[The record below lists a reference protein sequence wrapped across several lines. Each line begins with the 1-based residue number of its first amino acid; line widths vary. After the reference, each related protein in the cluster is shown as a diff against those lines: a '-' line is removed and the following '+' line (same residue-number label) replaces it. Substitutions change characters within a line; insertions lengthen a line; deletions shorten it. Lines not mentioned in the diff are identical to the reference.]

1 MIYLK
6 LFLTAVFWG
15 GTFIAGRSLGGHVD
29 PFSAAFFRFVIASIC
44 LVAVTWHREGR
55 LPMPGSRQWLPLVVL
70 GMTGV
75 FSYNVL
81 FFKGLS
87 LIEAGRASV
96 IIANNPVFIA
106 LFSAILFREPL
117 RPSKA
122 MGVVLSVFGALVV
135 ITRGEFAALLSGGF
149 GWGEIYIFGCVAS
162 WVTYSLVGK
171 VVMREIPPLEAV
183 SYASLIGAAALAV
196 PAWMEGMPK
205 ALFAYRAVDWLNLAY
220 LGVCGTVLGFVW
232 YYQGIRKIGAIRASQ
247 FINFVPVSAIVL
259 AFLLL
264 GEPVT
269 PSLVAGGALVVCG
282 VYLTNRPESSAS
294 AAQGADGGKP

>member
-1 MIYLK
+1 
-6 LFLTAVFWG
+6 
-15 GTFIAGRSLGGHVD
+15 
-29 PFSAAFFRFVIASIC
+29 
-44 LVAVTWHREGR
+44 
-55 LPMPGSRQWLPLVVL
+55 
-70 GMTGV
+70 
-75 FSYNVL
+75 
-81 FFKGLS
+81 
-87 LIEAGRASV
+87 
-96 IIANNPVFIA
+96 
-106 LFSAILFREPL
+106 
-117 RPSKA
+117 
-122 MGVVLSVFGALVV
+122 
-135 ITRGEFAALLSGGF
+135 
-149 GWGEIYIFGCVAS
+149 
-162 WVTYSLVGK
+162 
-171 VVMREIPPLEAV
+171 
-183 SYASLIGAAALAV
+183 
-196 PAWMEGMPK
+196 MEGMPK